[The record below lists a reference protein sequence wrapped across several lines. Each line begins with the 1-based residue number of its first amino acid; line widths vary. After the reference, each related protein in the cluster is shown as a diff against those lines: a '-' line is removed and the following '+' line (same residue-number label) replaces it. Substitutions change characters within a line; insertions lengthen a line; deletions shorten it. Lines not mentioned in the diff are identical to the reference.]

1 MAAENRR
8 PANQDG
14 TDGHEGAPKAVP
26 PSRTPAEQPS
36 KQPDARG
43 RRKPPAKRPT
53 ARRSPKEP
61 APADPTVALRAL
73 RLPDPDSV
81 PRTPLGAYPP
91 GVPLGYEYPLVP
103 LTRFLDD
110 AAGDFPETAALGFM
124 GTELSY
130 GRLLDHVDRLAGA
143 LQELGLGR
151 GDRIALLLP
160 NCPQHVIALF
170 AIWRI
175 GATAVEVDPDEDVDE
190 LGRRLS
196 ETQVRALVFL
206 DPVYE
211 KLERVLGFLPTVAH
225 LIGTGLQDYL
235 PFAKR
240 VLFPLTNRRDGA
252 YARVAGDSGVLRFTD
267 LIKRSSPVFI
277 EVAIDP
283 VQDVAAI
290 LYTSGTTG
298 EPKGVMLT
306 HLNLVANAFQAR
318 LWIPDI
324 QSGRERILCLVPF
337 SSAWGFT
344 GSLGVGMLSGV
355 TFILVPEFDRGAV
368 LKIIDGQQ
376 PSLCTATPS
385 MLAELV
391 EGPDISKF
399 DLSSLRAC
407 QSVGGPLSS
416 DLVDLVE
423 ELTGGKLRETYGLVE
438 AGPFTHANPIYGM
451 SKSGSIGLPMPDTV
465 CLVVDQHEPSRPV
478 APGQPGELAIHGPQ
492 VMSGYVNRASDTAV
506 ALRDGWLLT
515 GDIVVVDE
523 DGYYHL
529 VDQKHEVI
537 SRAGRDVYP
546 RDVEAVLARHPK
558 VARAVVAG
566 IPEFAGGEMLKA
578 YVVLHPG
585 EIATSGEID
594 DFCRA
599 QLAPYQV
606 PERYEFRAFLPS
618 APPGRPM
625 REALIGEELSQLG
638 RS

>member
-8 PANQDG
+8 PPHQDG
-14 TDGHEGAPKAVP
+14 TDGDEGTPKAVP
-26 PSRTPAEQPS
+26 PSHTPSEQA
-36 KQPDARG
+36 DTRG
-43 RRKPPAKRPT
+43 QKKTSRNPAAKRPAT
-53 ARRSPKEP
+53 RRSPQKP
-61 APADPTVALRAL
+61 ASADPTVALGAL
-73 RLPDPDSV
+73 RLPDPGSV
-81 PRTPLGAYPP
+81 PRTSLDAYPP

-130 GRLLDHVDRLAGA
+130 GKLLDHVDRLAGA

-151 GDRIALLLP
+151 RDRIALLLP
-160 NCPQHVIALF
+160 NCPQHIIALF

-175 GATAVEVDPDEDVDE
+175 GATVVDVDPDEDVDE

-211 KLERVLGFLPTVAH
+211 KLERVLGFLPTVEH

-235 PFAKR
+235 PFAKK
-240 VLFPLTNRRDGA
+240 VLFPLFKRRDLRERA
-252 YARVAGDSGVLRFTD
+252 AGDGRLLRFTD

-283 VQDVAAI
+283 VQDVAAV
-290 LYTSGTTG
+290 LYTSGKTG

-324 QSGRERILCLVPF
+324 QSGRERVLCLVPF
-337 SSAWGFT
+337 SSAWGLT

-355 TFILVPEFDRGAV
+355 TFTLVPEFDRGAV

-376 PSLCTATPS
+376 PSLCVATPS

-391 EGPDISKF
+391 EGPDVSKF
-399 DLSSLRAC
+399 DLSSLRVC
-407 QSVGGPLSS
+407 QSVGGPLSP
-416 DLVDLVE
+416 DLIDLVE

-451 SKSGSIGLPMPDTV
+451 SKSGSIGLPMPDTI

-478 APGQPGELAIHGPQ
+478 PPGQPGELAIHGPQ

-537 SRAGRDVYP
+537 SRAGRDVHP
-546 RDVEAVLARHPK
+546 RDVEAVLAGHPK
-558 VARAVVAG
+558 VARVVVAG

-578 YVVLHPG
+578 YVVLQPG

-625 REALIGEELSQLG
+625 REALIAEELAQLG